1 MPEMKCAVKDSV
13 FTYLF
18 KQPEYTRLLYL
29 ALHPEDEDVTEQDC
43 KLITLEN
50 VISTGIYNDLGFQV
64 RDKLF
69 CCLSCA
75 MVQGMRKS
83 MLKF

>member
-1 MPEMKCAVKDSV
+1 MIDWDCS
-13 FTYLF
+13 
-18 KQPEYTRLLYL
+18 L
-29 ALHPEDEDVTEQDC
+29 AQTQDGIRIVRAKDVTEQDC

-69 CCLSCA
+69 LAVSC
-75 MVQGMRKS
+75 S
-83 MLKF
+83 NI

>member
-1 MPEMKCAVKDSV
+1 MAQTQDGIRIVRAK
-13 FTYLF
+13 
-18 KQPEYTRLLYL
+18 
-29 ALHPEDEDVTEQDC
+29 DVTEQDC

-69 CCLSCA
+69 LLVEAIS
-75 MVQGMRKS
+75 
-83 MLKF
+83 L